1 MLETLEPDFKCDV
14 SNAFILAHPEI
25 DWPARFIEQRNGTTA
40 EFLELY
46 KKPVNAMCNDFVSFE
61 YAVTKY
67 SHTAF
72 FFEGLYSRR
81 ALTPEEYE
89 SLSDE
94 DRDAYPLTLTSEDEN
109 RLVTW
114 SKKSFTLDFFDRH
127 PEISLQ
133 RTERVKIM
141 NSEDIDDKTLKR
153 MYEYI
158 FKTPK
163 HLDLALRIC
172 LKDPT
177 NGHYVEALARNNAL
191 TVEHIIETPQLEW
204 EQEAG
209 ELIHHDNLIPDLIYI
224 YPNWDWAYAIRER
237 MKIDEIGK
245 WDMDIDNICP
255 LKFEYGIIFMY
266 DTLSLFD
273 RNLANVFP

>member
-25 DWPARFIEQRNGTTA
+25 DWPSVFIEQRTDTTA

-46 KKPVNAMCNDFVSFE
+46 KKPVNAMSNDFVSFE
-61 YAVTKY
+61 YVVTKY
-67 SHTAF
+67 AHTAF
-72 FFEGLYSRR
+72 FFKELYKRKT
-81 ALTPEEYE
+81 LTPEEYE
-89 SLSDE
+89 SLPEE
-94 DRDAYPLTLTSEDEN
+94 DRSAYPLTLAPADEY
-109 RLVTW
+109 RVVTW
-114 SKKSFTLDFFDRH
+114 YQKSMTLDFFDRH
-127 PEISLQ
+127 PEISLPQ
-133 RTERVKIM
+133 TERVTMID
-141 NSEDIDDKTLKR
+141 SDDIDRKSLKR
-153 MYEYI
+153 MYPDI
-158 FKTPK
+158 FRTPK
-163 HLDLALRIC
+163 HLDLAFKLC

-177 NGHYVEALARNNAL
+177 NSHYVEYLAQNNAL